1 MFIDASAVVDRKMTE
16 ESDVPRGLKSDGV
29 DLGKGLNRFHF
40 IHLYRVQGRVYL
52 RVYLGGGRRNSRHNS
67 SFDRAIYR
75 RCQCIRQRDSF
86 PGSVRGIKRGPSFPL

>member
-1 MFIDASAVVDRKMTE
+1 MIE
-16 ESDVPRGLKSDGV
+16 ERYAERIKTWNGV
-29 DLGKGLNRFHF
+29 DLGKGLNGDS
-40 IHLYRVQGRVYL
+40 IWSTYTAYEGVYL

-86 PGSVRGIKRGPSFPL
+86 PGSVWGIKRGPSFPL